1 MLRKYSVYLPNF
13 ERDELLSIVKKGIAP
28 AYRIKHAQILLNTDK
43 NGQNLPDWKVA
54 DFVQCHP
61 QTVFNVRK
69 RYHEQGLKSAL
80 DRKFREDPPIEPILD
95 RQKEAQL
102 IAIACSQP
110 PTGYTRWT
118 FKLLSERMV
127 ELEIVDKISPK
138 TVERAL
144 KKRTQTSPQKVLGN
158 PTQTKR

>member
-1 MLRKYSVYLPNF
+1 MLKKYLIYLPDY
-13 ERDELLSIVKKGIAP
+13 EREELLSIIKKGNAP

-43 NGQNLPDWKVA
+43 NGPNFPDWKVA
-54 DFVQCHP
+54 EFIKCHP
-61 QTVFNVRK
+61 QTVFNIRK
-69 RYHEQGLKSAL
+69 RYHEEGLKAAL
-80 DRKFREDPPIEPILD
+80 DRKIREEPPIEPILD
-95 RQKEAQL
+95 GHKEAQL

-127 ELEIVDKISPK
+127 ELEIVETISPK

-144 KKRTQTSPQKVLGN
+144 KKPTQTSSQKVLGN
-158 PTQTKR
+158 SSPTER